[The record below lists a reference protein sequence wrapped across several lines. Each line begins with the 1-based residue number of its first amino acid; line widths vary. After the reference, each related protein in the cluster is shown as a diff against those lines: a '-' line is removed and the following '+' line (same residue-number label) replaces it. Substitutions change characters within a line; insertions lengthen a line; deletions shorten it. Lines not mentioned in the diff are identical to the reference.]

1 MRVPAIL
8 APMLREPAVC
18 VGLFGAAA
26 ILVSANLL
34 GVSLWPCVFHE
45 TTGMPCP
52 GCGLTRGM
60 SSLLRGDIAKS
71 LAWNA
76 FTPAFALAAA
86 VMLLANVLP
95 SSARIRFVA
104 WVDGVERRTGI
115 TWIFAALFVIYGVW
129 RMIAHPHW
137 P

>member
-76 FTPAFALAAA
+76 FTPVFALAAA

-95 SSARIRFVA
+95 SPARTRFVA

-115 TWIFAALFVIYGVW
+115 TWIFAALFVVYGVW